1 LPAGPA
7 ATLETMAAD
16 LFDRT
21 AHGTALEELTQRE
34 CLRLAR
40 TATLGRFAVVVSGR
54 PLVFP
59 VNFVIDDG
67 AVVLR
72 TGEGSKLEGA
82 RSAPV
87 AFECDAIDRVYHTGW
102 SVLISG
108 DAEEVRDAAEIARLE
123 QLPIGPWCEGPMPV
137 WLRIRPRT
145 ITGRRIPLH
154 GSHPT
159 ERPQEVTSWL

>member
-1 LPAGPA
+1 
-7 ATLETMAAD
+7 MVAD
-16 LFDRT
+16 HFDRQDERT
-21 AHGTALEELTQRE
+21 VLEELTQRE

-40 TATLGRFAVVVSGR
+40 TSAIGRLAVVVGGR

-72 TGEGSKLEGA
+72 TDQGSKLEGA

-87 AFECDAIDRVYHTGW
+87 AFECDDIDRMYHTGW
-102 SVLISG
+102 SVLITG
-108 DAEEVRDAAEIARLE
+108 EAEEVRDPSEIARLE
-123 QLPIGPWCEGPMPV
+123 HLPITPWCEGPMSV

-154 GSHPT
+154 GTHP
-159 ERPQEVTSWL
+159 RPQEVTSWV

>member
-1 LPAGPA
+1 
-7 ATLETMAAD
+7 MAAD

-21 AHGTALEELTQRE
+21 GDRLVLEELTQRE

-40 TATLGRFAVVVSGR
+40 SSTLGRLAVVVDGR

-59 VNFVIDDG
+59 VNFVIDGG

-72 TGEGSKLEGA
+72 TGEGTKLEGA

-87 AFECDAIDRVYHTGW
+87 AFECDEIDRVYHTGW
-102 SVLISG
+102 SVLFSG
-108 DAEEVRDAAEIARLE
+108 DAEEVLDPAEIRRLE
-123 QLPIGPWCEGPMPV
+123 RLPVGPWCEGPKPV

-154 GSHPT
+154 GSQPT
-159 ERPQEVTSWL
+159 GRPQEVTSWL